1 MFISTRFLDLF
12 KVTQSV
18 VDTMREELA
27 TTKIERDLLKTELIT
42 ARISSDWM
50 RAQINTLQ
58 MERATLMEK
67 IYGVRV
73 PVPQLVRT
81 SVLDPQLPKIED
93 TSFDDMGDEMAKRFG
108 LPLYGDKLER
118 PIS

>member
-1 MFISTRFLDLF
+1 MFINTRFLDLF
-12 KVTQSV
+12 KVAQST
-18 VDTMREELA
+18 VDSMREELSMLRV
-27 TTKIERDLLKTELIT
+27 ERDLLKTELIT

-67 IYGVRV
+67 AYGVRV

-81 SVLDPQLPKIED
+81 SVHNDNLPKIED
-93 TSFDDMGDEMAKRFG
+93 TSFEDMGDELAKQFG
-108 LPLYGDKLER
+108 YPLYGDRLER
-118 PIS
+118 PTS